1 MSSTLQ
7 GRRTHGGD
15 VLAAVK
21 LNVQGKMGLVNG
33 DAQEI
38 LPGCGKHTY
47 ASQFVAVNTAGGVV
61 KVE

>member
-1 MSSTLQ
+1 
-7 GRRTHGGD
+7 